1 MQAAEALVAAPVVE
15 AGLTRPATEESRTRC
30 ARIAALDTS
39 IAALTAER
47 AALLVAERDSAVWKA
62 SGFPSFEAWRGH
74 MSGEGLRTARTQ
86 VNVATVLAESPETS
100 VALAAGE
107 VTLVHAQVL
116 GRVRKA
122 ADRTSAGALSAD
134 DHVELLDLARGQDA
148 DTFSKTADR
157 WLARRDSVAHDATH
171 EEIRRRR
178 YLTISTT
185 AAGTHVKGFLDE
197 VAGRTLQLAVEAAMT
212 RPGADDDRDYGQ
224 RCADA
229 LVDVAQVAIA
239 GGTLKTG
246 ALVRPHVS
254 LIMTEATFVE
264 ARRELR
270 RRACVGKA
278 AIETADAVA
287 GAGGDAGLA
296 GTPTHGSA
304 PPGPSR
310 PPGDTRAPGQ
320 VEPAIFEDG
329 TPVPLNELARI
340 LCDAQVTRV
349 VVDAED
355 VPVNLGRTARL
366 YSGEQRRAIIARDRH
381 CQFRGC
387 TQPSRWCEVHHIDW
401 WDRDGGETSIANGI
415 LLCVFHHHEVH
426 KNNLTIRPDSTGAMV
441 VRATRHSSAPPGTTT
456 EPLTRAETGT
466 PRGTGVATRSR
477 SPVGAGKAG
486 RRAAGDG
493 APRRTAERA
502 GTGPGRQPDPHAET
516 ATGTGRS
523 TRLRPTMEAVG
534 EVDGQRAGRFMSQRA
549 FEGW

>member
-1 MQAAEALVAAPVVE
+1 MQAAEALVAAPGIE
-15 AGLTRPATEESRTRC
+15 AEPTRSAIEQSRTRC
-30 ARIAALDTS
+30 ARITALDTS

-74 MSGEGLRTARTQ
+74 MSGEGLRAARTQ
-86 VNVATVLAESPETS
+86 VTVATVLAESPETS

-122 ADRTSAGALSAD
+122 ADRTSAGALSTD
-134 DHVELLDLARGQDA
+134 DHAELLDLARGQDA
-148 DTFSKTADR
+148 DSFSKSADR

-178 YLTISTT
+178 YLTISST
-185 AAGTHVKGFLDE
+185 AAGTHIKGFLDE
-197 VAGRTLQLAVEAAMT
+197 VAGRTLQVAVEAAMT

-229 LVDVAQVAIA
+229 LVDVAQVAVA

-270 RRACVGKA
+270 RRARAGKEA
-278 AIETADAVA
+278 VETAD
-287 GAGGDAGLA
+287 GGTRAGGD
-296 GTPTHGSA
+296 T
-304 PPGPSR
+304 
-310 PPGDTRAPGQ
+310 GDTRPPGQ

-329 TPVPLNELARI
+329 TPVPLTELARI

-355 VPVNLGRTARL
+355 VPINLGRTARL
-366 YSGEQRRAIIARDRH
+366 YSGEQRRAIIARDLH

-387 TQPSRWCEVHHIDW
+387 TQPSRWCEVHHIEW

-441 VRATRHSSAPPGTTT
+441 VRVARHRSAPPGITTETTT
-456 EPLTRAETGT
+456 ETLTRAETGSQ
-466 PRGTGVATRSR
+466 RGTGVAKGSR
-477 SPVGAGKAG
+477 TTAGAGMAG
-486 RRAAGDG
+486 RRSAGG
-493 APRRTAERA
+493 GTPRRTVEQA
-502 GTGPGRQPDPHAET
+502 GTGPGRGADPPAEILT
-516 ATGTGRS
+516 RTSRS
-523 TRLRPTMEAVG
+523 THLRPTMEAVG
-534 EVDGQRAGRFMSQRA
+534 EIDGQRTDRFMSQRP